1 MDSHRLITKGIQG
14 LSLEMDWDAVYA
26 DLEPRIY
33 NFFRY
38 RIGDDQ
44 SAQDLTSITFEKAW
58 RGRMS
63 FRRNLG
69 AFSTWIFTIAR
80 NTAIDYFRQSRRNT
94 PLDENHDLVDS
105 ASVEIAVQR
114 LQDVSQLSSLLARMP
129 TRDLELIA
137 LKYGGRL
144 TNREIARLTRLS
156 GSNVGAILSR
166 AVRKL
171 RAEWEEEDER

>member
-1 MDSHRLITKGIQG
+1 MDSHTFITKTIQG
-14 LSLEMDWDAVYA
+14 LLLEMDWDAVYA

-58 RGRMS
+58 RGRMR

-80 NTAIDYFRQSRRNT
+80 NTAIDFFRQSHRDT
-94 PLDENHDLVDS
+94 PLDESHDLIDS
-105 ASVEIAVQR
+105 ASVEVAVQH
-114 LQDVSQLSSLLARMP
+114 LQDVSHLSSLLARMQ
-129 TRDLELIA
+129 TRDHELIA

-156 GSNVGAILSR
+156 ESNVGAILSR
-166 AVRKL
+166 AVQKL

>member
-1 MDSHRLITKGIQG
+1 MDSQTIIAKGMQG
-14 LSLEMDWDAVYA
+14 LSQEIDWDAVYA
-26 DLEPRIY
+26 ELEPRIY

-38 RIGDDQ
+38 RIGNDL

-58 RGRMS
+58 RGRVR

-69 AFSTWIFTIAR
+69 SVSTWIFTIAR
-80 NTAIDYFRQSRRNT
+80 NTAIDHFRKTRRET
-94 PLDENHDLVDS
+94 SLDERHDLVDP
-105 ASVEIAVQR
+105 ASVEETVQHR
-114 LQDVSQLSSLLARMP
+114 EEFSQLSSLLASMS
-129 TRDLELIA
+129 TREHELIA

-156 GSNVGAILSR
+156 ESNVGAILSR

-171 RAEWEEEDER
+171 RADLEEINER